1 MIAGYRIPGNN
12 AGQAFTLPDF
22 CFGKVSEAEADA
34 IADAIRKA
42 TGQEP
47 HWQTVRG
54 KLIRLA
60 HQAVRAEMIRLERA
74 KGGAS

>member
-22 CFGKVSEAEADA
+22 CFGKVFEDDADA
-34 IADAIRKA
+34 IAEAIRAA
-42 TGQEP
+42 TGKEP

-60 HQAVRAEMIRLERA
+60 HRRQGQGTYQPFR